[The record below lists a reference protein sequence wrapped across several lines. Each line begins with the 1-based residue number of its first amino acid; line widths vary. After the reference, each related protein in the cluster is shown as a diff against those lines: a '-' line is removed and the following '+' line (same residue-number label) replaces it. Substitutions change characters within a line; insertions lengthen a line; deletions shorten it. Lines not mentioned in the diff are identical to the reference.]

1 MKSLN
6 YYLHA
11 LAGCAGCPFWGDT
24 HACGVPHI
32 ECELL
37 QDARQIDGFMQ
48 EMQINEDQFMGL
60 MEYLEVESE
69 IILKDE
75 EDFQEYVEL
84 DYADTYIM
92 CSKDL

>member
-11 LAGCAGCPFWGDT
+11 LAGCAGCPFWEDT
-24 HACGVPHI
+24 LTCGIPKV

-37 QDARQIDGFMQ
+37 QDAYQIDGFMQ
-48 EMQINEDQFMGL
+48 EMCINEEQFMGL

-75 EDFQEYVEL
+75 EDFQEWYLL
-84 DYADTYIM
+84 DAADSYIM
-92 CSKDL
+92 CSKEF

>member
-24 HACGVPHI
+24 LTCGIPKI
-32 ECELL
+32 ECDLA
-37 QDARQIDGFMQ
+37 QDAQKIDAFMS
-48 EMQINEDQFMGL
+48 EMSINEDQFMGL

-92 CSKDL
+92 CSKEF

>member
-24 HACGVPHI
+24 HACGIPHI

-48 EMQINEDQFMGL
+48 EMCINEEQFLGL

-75 EDFQEYVEL
+75 EDFKEWCLL
-84 DYADTYIM
+84 DAADSYIM
-92 CSKDL
+92 CSKEF

>member
-11 LAGCAGCPFWGDT
+11 LAGCAGCPFWEDT
-24 HACGVPHI
+24 LTCGIPKV

-37 QDARQIDGFMQ
+37 QDTHQIDGFME
-48 EMQINEDQFMGL
+48 EMQINEEQFMGL
-60 MEYLEVESE
+60 MEYLEIEDQ

-75 EDFQEYVEL
+75 EDLQEWYEL
-84 DYADTYIM
+84 DAADSYII
-92 CSKDL
+92 CSKEF

>member
-24 HACGVPHI
+24 LTCGIPKV

-37 QDARQIDGFMQ
+37 QDAHQIDGFME
-48 EMQINEDQFMGL
+48 EMCINEDQFMGL
-60 MEYLEVESE
+60 MEYLEVENQ

-75 EDFQEYVEL
+75 EDFQEWYLL
-84 DYADTYIM
+84 DAADSYIM
-92 CSKDL
+92 CSKEF